1 MFSSPPTPLVCVLTL
16 PLYIEARGPSPR
28 PARVE
33 KLGGDDVAAAAKGA
47 IGPPV
52 NCCTMAR
59 KLVVSVFS
67 KVVGV
72 RLEARDLLLMGFDTL
87 PSGPKLVAEVGEVG
101 FIVSGGIVEEG
112 VVLVVMEV

>member
-1 MFSSPPTPLVCVLTL
+1 M
-16 PLYIEARGPSPR
+16 
-28 PARVE
+28 
-33 KLGGDDVAAAAKGA
+33 GGDDVAAAAKGA

-87 PSGPKLVAEVGEVG
+87 PSGPKLVAEVGELG
-101 FIVSGGIVEEG
+101 FMVSGGKVEEG